1 VIRVLLVDDQHLVR
15 EGFARLLR
23 DIDDIEV
30 VGEAADGA
38 SAVTLARKT
47 LPDLVL
53 MDVRMPGM
61 DGVEATARIVNDRP
75 EVRVLMLTTFDLDE
89 AVHRALRA
97 GASGFL
103 LKDTPYDQLVHAIR
117 VVSRGDSVL
126 APSVTRRL
134 IESLAARPALTESDA
149 ARLARL
155 TDRESQVL
163 HLIAQGMSNAEIGE
177 AIFLSE
183 ATVKTHVGRVLT
195 KLGCRDRVQ
204 AAVFAFQASLATQPE
219 RPTPRQ

>member
-1 VIRVLLVDDQHLVR
+1 VIRVLLVDDQQLVR

-23 DIDDIEV
+23 DIADIEV

-38 SAVTLARKT
+38 SAVTQARET

-61 DGVEATARIVNDRP
+61 DGVEATAHIVNDRP
-75 EVRVLMLTTFDLDE
+75 DVRVLMLTTFDLDE
-89 AVHRALRA
+89 AVHRALQA

-134 IESLAARPALTESDA
+134 IESFAPRPALAASDA

-155 TDRESQVL
+155 TDRERQVL

-183 ATVKTHVGRVLT
+183 ATVKTHVGRVLS

-204 AAVFAFQASLATQPE
+204 AAVFAFHTSLATRPDHATTQP
-219 RPTPRQ
+219 